1 MWKGG
6 IKVKD
11 KIIGIVAVVALVIAI
26 GLVGKMDCKM
36 YEQEQAWQ
44 ESVQALELEQENVQ
58 SRIAE
63 LQKQYE
69 DIEELYVCQGI
80 LLDDIRTRL
89 HFELFE
95 ELEGY

>member
-1 MWKGG
+1 MKWVKG
-6 IKVKD
+6 IIAAVILISFYS
-11 KIIGIVAVVALVIAI
+11 IIGNMEYRIVQRELEWR
-26 GLVGKMDCKM
+26 K
-36 YEQEQAWQ
+36 
-44 ESVQALELEQENVQ
+44 SVQAVEMEQENVQ

>member
-1 MWKGG
+1 MKWVRG
-6 IKVKD
+6 IIAAVILISFYS
-11 KIIGIVAVVALVIAI
+11 IIGNMEYRIVQRESEWR
-26 GLVGKMDCKM
+26 KS
-36 YEQEQAWQ
+36 EQAIRLKQ
-44 ESVQALELEQENVQ
+44 EKIQNS
-58 SRIAE
+58 IIE
-63 LQKQYE
+63 LQEQYE